1 MGVVLSEQD
10 QRMPRSPSHLPPGG
24 TLKTVRTI
32 VTVVCLTLS
41 LFLLLTV
48 GEQPS
53 GPGIWKAVV
62 GR

>member
-1 MGVVLSEQD
+1 MS
-10 QRMPRSPSHLPPGG
+10 RSPSHLPPGG
-24 TLKTVRTI
+24 PLNTVRTV

-48 GEQPS
+48 GEQPPE
-53 GPGIWKAVV
+53 PGVWKAIV